1 MSRNSLLE
9 KGAKSEIEVLGS
21 SPVARIRHI
30 IKDGGQQIHEIAPQI
45 IQGAIEDVYKTPFRL
60 LGNFGKQKLSQI
72 KRKISKL
79 ITK

>member
-9 KGAKSEIEVLGS
+9 TGAKSEIEVLGS

-30 IKDGGQQIHEIAPQI
+30 IKDGGQQIHEIPPQI